1 MKKLVEPLNFT
12 VDINDLKDYYAVL
25 KSNHA
30 DRNWSYNDNT
40 NDVREDIYNF
50 NTENSN
56 DRNAN
61 GWAITIPKFFNTNEQ
76 IVPWLNI
83 HKDFVYGKEHIV
95 QEHHTPLVFGI
106 VQTLLDTFPY
116 AKNVALTVFEPG
128 AQFVPHKDEDYLL
141 RVHIPIYT
149 SSKSRWLTEEGY
161 ASINQAGRAYLCDT
175 RELHSVHND
184 GDTDRV
190 HLIFAIETQYE
201 EAIKKITDKISVV
214 KKGPKSPFI

>member
-12 VDINDLKDYYAVL
+12 INLDEL
-25 KSNHA
+25 KSYYTILKEQFA
-30 DRNWSYNDNT
+30 ERNWSYNDNT
-40 NDVREDIYNF
+40 TDVREDIYNF

-61 GWAITIPKFFNTNEQ
+61 GWAITVPKFLNTNEQ
-76 IVPWLNI
+76 VAPWLNI
-83 HKDFVYGKEHIV
+83 HKDFVYGKEHIQV
-95 QEHHTPLVFGI
+95 EHRTPMVFGI
-106 VQTLLDTFPY
+106 VEKLLTVFPY

-149 SSKSRWLTEEGY
+149 SNKSRWLTEDGY
-161 ASINQAGRAYLCDT
+161 EPINKAGQAYLCDT
-175 RELHSVHND
+175 RELHSVYND
-184 GDTDRV
+184 GDSDRV

-201 EAIKKITDKISVV
+201 DEIKKV
-214 KKGPKSPFI
+214 KGQI